1 MGEVI
6 LCDLW
11 ASPSRDAA
19 ALALILLE
27 ICPNTVM
34 EEVWCHLLKNEKPQ
48 EELRPPS
55 VARHMNEA
63 IESQLFLSQPAS

>member
-1 MGEVI
+1 MVEVI

-11 ASPSRDAA
+11 ASPLRDAT

-27 ICPNTVM
+27 KCPNTAM
-34 EEVWCHLLKNEKPQ
+34 EEVWCHLLKNEKPH

-63 IESQLFLSQPAS
+63 IESQLFLSKPAS